1 MFGLALD
8 WHAIR
13 TVLVAFLVT
22 RLILLLVIFASS
34 ATLPMRPGPF
44 LYADPHNIVL
54 DGLVRY
60 DSWWYHA
67 IVTQGYN
74 VGDIATGQQG
84 NVAFFPLYPLLVKL
98 VAGLTGNVF
107 LAGVLVANAAFLA
120 ALALLYALARDEF
133 DNDTAGRAVFYVA
146 AAPTALFF
154 SAMYTESLYVLLVV
168 ATFYYARHQ
177 HWQAAALAGALAA
190 ATRNT
195 GVLLAAV
202 VVLEGMH
209 AHGVRFLPPG
219 WQPVALRAHVWQQFR
234 LMLQS
239 WPALLAAAFVPV
251 GLLSYMAY
259 LGLTFGDPLAFIH
272 VQATWGRD
280 LSAGGIGQLV
290 GRTIQDLQIG
300 MLGLGQINTV
310 VLFDVLATL
319 AFAPLVVAVAFR
331 LRPAYAV
338 FVVLTFLVPLATGTT
353 GSMSRYVLM
362 LIPCFLLLA
371 VWGRRQ
377 WLDRL
382 VVGVSLPL
390 LAYFVVLFSHWY
402 FAG

>member
-1 MFGLALD
+1 
-8 WHAIR
+8 
-13 TVLVAFLVT
+13 
-22 RLILLLVIFASS
+22 
-34 ATLPMRPGPF
+34 
-44 LYADPHNIVL
+44 
-54 DGLVRY
+54 
-60 DSWWYHA
+60 
-67 IVTQGYN
+67 
-74 VGDIATGQQG
+74 
-84 NVAFFPLYPLLVKL
+84 
-98 VAGLTGNVF
+98 
-107 LAGVLVANAAFLA
+107 
-120 ALALLYALARDEF
+120 
-133 DNDTAGRAVFYVA
+133 VFYVA

-177 HWQAAALAGALAA
+177 NWQAAALAGALAA

-202 VVLEGMH
+202 VALEGMH
-209 AHGVRFLPPG
+209 AQGGRFLPPG
-219 WQPVALRAHVWQQFR
+219 WQPAALRAHIRQQCR

-259 LGLTFGDPLAFIH
+259 LWLTFGDPLAFIH

-280 LSAGGIGQLV
+280 LSAGGVGQLV

-300 MLGLGQINTV
+300 RLGLGQINTV

-319 AFAPLVVAVAFR
+319 AFAPLVVAVALR

-353 GSMSRYVLM
+353 GSMSRYILM

-377 WLDRL
+377 WVDRL

-390 LAYFVVLFSHWY
+390 LAYFAVLFSHWY